1 MENKALRIY
10 SLRKAKHLKQTKL
23 GKIVGVSRTIIGNGN
38 GDGDS
43 NGEADPNY

>member
-23 GKIVGVSRTIIGNGN
+23 GKIVGVSRTIIGNG
-38 GDGDS
+38 
-43 NGEADPNY
+43 EADPNY